1 MITTKTE
8 THKEKPQ
15 SIRNF
20 VSECAGGYDGGV
32 KEGRVNIS
40 RWRSAVSLR
49 GFVILALQAVL
60 VVFLVGAGWL
70 IYRQLPASADDTTP
84 DPRATSVQIII
95 QQVPESAGSAL
106 DVPVRLYPVD
116 ILAVRHEYFTEP
128 RAGKRYEDF
137 VKERMK
143 GRSWVD
149 ARLDKQG
156 HGAVLLAPG
165 SWWLHATLS
174 GDQQLEWLLPV
185 TVSGPRQVVEL
196 TPQNAYT
203 RSKTF

>member
-1 MITTKTE
+1 MYG
-8 THKEKPQ
+8 
-15 SIRNF
+15 
-20 VSECAGGYDGGV
+20 CAGGYDARV

-40 RWRSAVSLR
+40 RLRSVVSLR
-49 GFVILALQAVL
+49 GLVIVALQAVL

-84 DPRATSVQIII
+84 DPRATNVQIVIE
-95 QQVPESAGSAL
+95 QVPENAGSAL

-174 GDQQLEWLLPV
+174 GDPQLEWLLPV